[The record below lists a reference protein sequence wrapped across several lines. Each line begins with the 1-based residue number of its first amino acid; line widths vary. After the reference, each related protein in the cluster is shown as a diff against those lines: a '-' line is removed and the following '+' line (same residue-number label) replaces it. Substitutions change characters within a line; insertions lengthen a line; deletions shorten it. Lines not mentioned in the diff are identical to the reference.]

1 MSETFHQ
8 KITGAVA
15 RGWCHVVNAR
25 KTMDP
30 DLAHAIVH
38 EVLLAT
44 EEPDNMPWLRDL
56 HALCAMLGIAPGH
69 IQDRM
74 VALDE
79 IVRSNYHDPQ
89 EQSFSH
95 AVGRARVN
103 AGLPYADQG
112 LTPMGSVAH
121 LVGILEANLRG
132 WRDAVLQHC
141 KSVGIQ
147 AAPGDEPGDVV
158 DQLVGRLLATAT
170 NPWRDAVLRQCEGVD
185 LTSKDPGDVVNAL
198 VDRIRNRSVS
208 SGAVGF
214 DELLTD
220 AAAERGL
227 PNTGDS
233 HQRFKRLLDYGR
245 MQGEERYG
253 SAMCKHIGTNWA
265 EEGRSPEEITRV
277 FAQKVG
283 EKQPQPWRDAAQA
296 ALRAAGASTTI
307 PLYHDPAQAIEAI
320 VDQARRNALIGVM
333 EYLPQLLN
341 RAMDDLRHDIANPG
355 SLGSVSKT
363 GMQLSSA
370 TARIARGLADMQRAG
385 NRL

>member
-1 MSETFHQ
+1 MTTPKTTPASTGTGSVNTAATPAGTETSGTLSPQ
-8 KITGAVA
+8 PAAVA
-15 RGWCHVVNAR
+15 AAPGTLSRNDATRV
-25 KTMDP
+25 M

-132 WRDAVLQHC
+132 WRDAVL
-141 KSVGIQ
+141 
-147 AAPGDEPGDVV
+147 
-158 DQLVGRLLATAT
+158 
-170 NPWRDAVLRQCEGVD
+170 RQCEGVD

-198 VDRIRNRSVS
+198 VERIRNRSVS

-233 HQRFKRLLDYGR
+233 HQRFKRLLDYER

-296 ALRAAGASTTI
+296 TLRATGASTTI
-307 PLYHDPAQAIEAI
+307 PLYHDPAQAIEA
-320 VDQARRNALIGVM
+320 VADQARRNALIGVM